1 MNSKLAG
8 HAQRGSLFV
17 APRTRTT
24 RTWIAGASRLSI
36 PCNLLPGFLNIKP
49 MASGDSN
56 PHDAAPGVP
65 VFVSTHWSVV
75 ITAGQ
80 SDSTR
85 AQAALERLCRTYW
98 YPLYAY
104 VRRRG
109 YSPHDAQDLTQGF
122 FARLLERESL
132 ASADPHRGR
141 FRTFLLTAL
150 THYLV
155 NEWQKGMALKRGGGC
170 PVLSLD
176 WAAAE
181 NRFDLEPA
189 DPFTPDK
196 MFDKQWALTLLAEVL
211 KRLEHEY
218 QGKGKSEFFAAL
230 KSTLL
235 GDRESQPYGELA
247 ARLDLNEGAVR
258 VAVHRLRKRYR
269 QLIRDEI
276 ANTLE
281 RSQDVEAEM
290 RHLFQALAG

>member
-1 MNSKLAG
+1 
-8 HAQRGSLFV
+8 
-17 APRTRTT
+17 
-24 RTWIAGASRLSI
+24 
-36 PCNLLPGFLNIKP
+36 
-49 MASGDSN
+49 MASGDLN
-56 PHDAAPGVP
+56 PRTAAPGVP

-150 THYLV
+150 NHFLV
-155 NEWQKGMALKRGGGC
+155 NEWQKGRARKRGGGC
-170 PVLSLD
+170 QVLSLD